1 MKAQIEAILDGIPDV
16 RVEPFGW
23 LWQISVGGGAL
34 GGSSEDGPA
43 LAESLKKQWL
53 FIRDRERAAEVP
65 PPPFIPPTPEAERVM
80 VPDEELTARIAELE
94 ARLAEAEAA
103 LEEAHAPQAAPDL
116 PAEVVDILTEHGLNF
131 GDSYERVN
139 EVLVKRYAD
148 AMGNSEYARGNP
160 DGTHG
165 GKSVIEWLAIAARA
179 DSGVKWNRGRA
190 AETI

>member
-1 MKAQIEAILDGIPDV
+1 MIPDSTL
-16 RVEPFGW
+16 R
-23 LWQISVGGGAL
+23 LARDLMAL
-34 GGSSEDGPA
+34 QARA
-43 LAESLKKQWL
+43 LAEHVLL
-53 FIRDRERAAEVP
+53 TEAANQASGAEAVGKAALASECEQVGKVLANYIP
-65 PPPFIPPTPEAERVM
+65 RIMKHVGEIDPPTED
-80 VPDEELTARIAELE
+80 VPSGRIAELE